1 MRRKEQG
8 QQING
13 VDESSGRRS
22 RPRRQLDFVHRA
34 INSTPFVSEVLVF
47 RGAYGDQC

>member
-13 VDESSGRRS
+13 VDKPNVGTY
-22 RPRRQLDFVHRA
+22 
-34 INSTPFVSEVLVF
+34 ISEVDLVHGFPFCF
-47 RGAYGDQC
+47 RGFLLSGKL